1 MNGDTRRAWRH
12 AYDVSHVAKS
22 TLQLFS
28 CARPLLQHTW
38 QRGLYLLLRSLGS
51 VCVCVA
57 HRHHD
62 QSPSMPM
69 YYLIATR
76 QLLYKITKLQ
86 RHQHAHVAL
95 HPERST
101 AK

>member
-28 CARPLLQHTW
+28 CARPLLQLTW
-38 QRGLYLLLRSLGS
+38 QRGSCFATAVLGYLL
-51 VCVCVA
+51 